1 MAENM
6 VYVYDTNTGRK
17 LARRVPEV
25 WLRIFPHLSLTPKAK
40 ARPVPAP
47 PKTDEEN

>member
-1 MAENM
+1 MAEKLIHA
-6 VYVYDTNTGRK
+6 YDTNTGRK
-17 LARRVPEV
+17 LPNRVPESY
-25 WLRIFPHLSLTPKAK
+25 LRIFPHLSLTPKAK